1 MPADIRSFFGGKPSS
16 SQGSSASPAKPPAK
30 KEEPAGRKRRGRK
43 VVDDS
48 EDEDDVKATK
58 APPPKAK
65 ELTKPKPEE
74 PQGEVTTTSDYF
86 ASSKKRGRPAKTS
99 TATPIK
105 EPQPPNDTISEE
117 GKASKSPRA
126 NKQTE
131 KKEAPERPTRE
142 SKRKATTVLDDE
154 RLGGD
159 DIFATEFGKPGKGDD
174 DYVEDEHSEKDSDL
188 EELAVK
194 PATAASSRPGRKKPA
209 SKLAPD
215 DDDVVME
222 DAPKQPKRATKSAA
236 SQPGR
241 KRKSEALGKE
251 EDDEPQESPKKGTSH
266 SKASSTARAP
276 KKPKGSPSKKD
287 QPESKEIQSIF
298 DSIPTVRPPS
308 PPPESG
314 DKKKFNPFAARARSP
329 AAAGTAEIPV
339 GAENCLAGLS
349 FVFTG
354 VLDTLGRE
362 EGQNLVKKYGGK
374 VTGAPSSKTSY
385 VVLGGDAGPKKL
397 KTIRDHN
404 LKTINEEGLFEL
416 IRRLPA
422 NGGDG
427 KAAEKY
433 EEKRKA
439 EDKKIRAMAAEIEQ
453 EEKRKAKATST
464 AATKASAGSQAPSN
478 SQGPTPE
485 DELWTTK
492 YAPTSMNMI
501 CGNKTAVEKLQSWL
515 RDWHKNAKGNFSKPG
530 KDGTGIYRAVMI
542 HGPPGIGKTT
552 AAHLVAK
559 LEGYDIVETNASDTR
574 SKKLVETGLLGV
586 LDTTSLQGYF
596 AADGQKVH
604 REKKNMVLIMDEV
617 DGMSAGD
624 RGGVG
629 ALAAIAKKTH
639 IPLILICNERRLP
652 KMKPFDHVTYEL
664 PFRRPTAE
672 QIRARLSTICFREGL
687 KIPPPV
693 LDSLIEGTHADI
705 RQIINMLST
714 VKLDQKNLNFEK
726 GREMSKAWEKHVIL
740 KPWDIVSKILS
751 AQMFS
756 PSSKAT
762 LNDKIEL
769 YFNDHEFSYLMLQ
782 ENYLRTRPALSGNYQ
797 GKEQKLKLLE
807 LADNAA
813 SSISDGDL
821 VDRMIHGTQ
830 QQWSLMPTH
839 AVFSFVRPASFAY
852 GNMTERAGFT
862 SWLGQNSKQG
872 KLWRCTKEIQGHM
885 RLRASGD
892 RDEIRQQYLPL
903 IWDKLVR
910 RLMKDGKEGVEDVI
924 DFMDSYFLTRDDWD
938 ALVELGLG
946 PMDQS
951 MVKLDTQTK
960 ATFTRLYN
968 QRSHPLPFMKA
979 SSVAAP
985 KKMPKEKP
993 DIEDAIDESDDEVLE
1008 DDTKEDDESEELDLK
1023 KDKYVRVPKKPAA
1036 KSAAKGGSGKGK
1048 KAKKA
1053 ADDDF
1058 IDDDEKPKKGRGRKA
1073 KAYFTIWQLRTS
1085 YLSTIKDGIG
1095 DRLINVNNSVLNTPG
1110 FRAAGWSSASTNPS
1124 AQSVA
1129 AHIRRTY
1136 SPPIPTTAAVTS
1148 EYYQL
1153 GVSRDANEAQRF
1165 GLGEDGEEDEGGMV
1179 TGKSS
1184 TEVIGR
1190 RPHGRAGKRTHR
1202 KERQQN
1208 DSYKQRD
1215 AEEDDSSDLSDES
1228 DDDVDS
1234 QRASQ
1239 QIKFPKLPIRTR
1251 AGSSPIRSTD
1261 RQEGPQLMVT
1271 SPSHPTMGMHY
1282 RTGSLGTAVSV
1293 NERPR
1298 RDTTTTASSDMSS
1311 DNEMGSLASRKQIQF
1326 SGQDQVIELASNRRR
1341 GAGNRNL
1348 GGLDEHPEDS
1358 GAESEDSALSSDFD
1372 ATAGSA
1378 SLLVGVGITGSLDS
1392 SSPMMMHK
1400 LPNGTGPQTASPRKA
1415 KTPAPELQDL
1425 PPPRPISTVQPVS
1438 LLSKALNA
1446 RKRAPTNPVEKFAV
1460 LSGKGLTDA
1469 LNIKLYLPFS
1479 SDPEEPIDLPIARES
1494 KLAEQPAPVTV
1505 VEAIGLALWRYSEE
1519 GRQPAIERNKLTV
1532 NRWALRMVE
1541 DGEVEY
1547 DFPAL
1552 GRTSQISDFTSNNN
1566 RATGARGRGRG
1577 KQYDEFALVEAS
1589 DSEFEENE
1597 RQFPMESQ
1605 AVLPEDTNDAA
1616 SALNV
1621 PSAQPTSQNKA
1632 PRPNPILG
1640 QPFSSALNDNT
1651 LTPADRPAVP
1661 TSHATPRLGVSKTLK
1676 IRFINIEG
1684 STQVT
1689 TLNTSTDSY
1698 IAEILDSVCK
1708 RWGLDK
1714 GNYLLKVMGSNTI
1727 APLDRTVEALGNLTE
1742 LDLVRRRFGPQSLT
1756 GSPGSSSPN
1765 APLQID
1771 SGTVPSSKKAKKGGP
1786 RMLHPLAQQQDL
1798 IGGYYRRYHVFRKQ
1812 SMSFTASNHKILTFD
1827 NDYMH
1832 IMPGDTAKT
1841 GSDTK
1846 TRSISF
1852 NDVVGCKVSR
1862 RHPKN
1867 FRVVVL
1873 RGNDANEQKR
1883 YDFEARNALE
1893 AVEIVDEIKK
1903 NMAHYRI

>member
-16 SQGSSASPAKPPAK
+16 SQGSSASPVKPPAK

-48 EDEDDVKATK
+48 DDEDDVKATK
-58 APPPKAK
+58 APTPKAK
-65 ELTKPKPEE
+65 ASTKPKPDV

-86 ASSKKRGRPAKTS
+86 ASSKKRGRPTKAS
-99 TATPIK
+99 TATPTK
-105 EPQPPNDTISEE
+105 ETQPTNDTILEE
-117 GKASKSPRA
+117 VNASKSPRA
-126 NKQTE
+126 NKQAE
-131 KKEAPERPTRE
+131 KKETPKRPTRE
-142 SKRKATTVLDDE
+142 SKRKATVVLDDE
-154 RLGGD
+154 ELGGD
-159 DIFATEFGKPGKGDD
+159 DIFATEFARPGKGDD
-174 DYVEDEHSEKDSDL
+174 EYVEGHSEKDSDV

-209 SKLAPD
+209 SKLESDDD

-222 DAPKQPKRATKSAA
+222 DAPKQPRRATKSAA

-251 EDDEPQESPKKGTSH
+251 EDDEPQESPKKGSSNSKTS
-266 SKASSTARAP
+266 SAARAP

-287 QPESKEIQSIF
+287 QPESKEIQNIF

-308 PPPESG
+308 PPAESG
-314 DKKKFNPFAARARSP
+314 DKKKFNPFAARTRSP
-329 AAAGTAEIPV
+329 AAAGTVEMPV

-362 EGQNLVKKYGGK
+362 EGQNLVKQYGGK

-439 EDKKIRAMAAEIEQ
+439 EEKKIRAMAAEIEQ
-453 EEKRKAKATST
+453 EEKRKAKAAST
-464 AATKASAGSQAPSN
+464 TTAKASAGSQTPSN
-478 SQGPTPE
+478 SQGPRPE

-530 KDGTGIYRAVMI
+530 KDGSGIYRAVMI

-604 REKKNMVLIMDEV
+604 RERKNMVLIMDEV

-652 KMKPFDHVTYEL
+652 KMKPFDHVTYEV

-705 RQIINMLST
+705 RQVINMLST
-714 VKLDQKNLNFEK
+714 VKLDQQNLNFEK

-756 PSSKAT
+756 PSSKST

-782 ENYLRTRPALSGNYQ
+782 ENYLRTRPALSSNYQ

-821 VDRMIHGTQ
+821 VDKMIHGTQ

-872 KLWRCTKEIQGHM
+872 KLWRSTKEIQGHM

-910 RLMKDGKEGVEDVI
+910 RLMTDGKEGVEDVI

-979 SSVAAP
+979 SSVTAP

-1008 DDTKEDDESEELDLK
+1008 DDTKDDDESEELDLK
-1023 KDKYVRVPKKPAA
+1023 KDKYVRVPKKSAA
-1036 KSAAKGGSGKGK
+1036 KSGAKSGAKGGSGKGK

-1073 KAYFTIWQLRTS
+1073 KT
-1085 YLSTIKDGIG
+1085 
-1095 DRLINVNNSVLNTPG
+1095 
-1110 FRAAGWSSASTNPS
+1110 
-1124 AQSVA
+1124 
-1129 AHIRRTY
+1129 
-1136 SPPIPTTAAVTS
+1136 
-1148 EYYQL
+1148 
-1153 GVSRDANEAQRF
+1153 
-1165 GLGEDGEEDEGGMV
+1165 
-1179 TGKSS
+1179 
-1184 TEVIGR
+1184 
-1190 RPHGRAGKRTHR
+1190 
-1202 KERQQN
+1202 
-1208 DSYKQRD
+1208 
-1215 AEEDDSSDLSDES
+1215 
-1228 DDDVDS
+1228 
-1234 QRASQ
+1234 
-1239 QIKFPKLPIRTR
+1239 
-1251 AGSSPIRSTD
+1251 
-1261 RQEGPQLMVT
+1261 
-1271 SPSHPTMGMHY
+1271 
-1282 RTGSLGTAVSV
+1282 
-1293 NERPR
+1293 
-1298 RDTTTTASSDMSS
+1298 
-1311 DNEMGSLASRKQIQF
+1311 
-1326 SGQDQVIELASNRRR
+1326 
-1341 GAGNRNL
+1341 
-1348 GGLDEHPEDS
+1348 
-1358 GAESEDSALSSDFD
+1358 
-1372 ATAGSA
+1372 
-1378 SLLVGVGITGSLDS
+1378 
-1392 SSPMMMHK
+1392 
-1400 LPNGTGPQTASPRKA
+1400 
-1415 KTPAPELQDL
+1415 
-1425 PPPRPISTVQPVS
+1425 
-1438 LLSKALNA
+1438 
-1446 RKRAPTNPVEKFAV
+1446 
-1460 LSGKGLTDA
+1460 
-1469 LNIKLYLPFS
+1469 
-1479 SDPEEPIDLPIARES
+1479 
-1494 KLAEQPAPVTV
+1494 
-1505 VEAIGLALWRYSEE
+1505 
-1519 GRQPAIERNKLTV
+1519 
-1532 NRWALRMVE
+1532 
-1541 DGEVEY
+1541 
-1547 DFPAL
+1547 
-1552 GRTSQISDFTSNNN
+1552 
-1566 RATGARGRGRG
+1566 
-1577 KQYDEFALVEAS
+1577 
-1589 DSEFEENE
+1589 
-1597 RQFPMESQ
+1597 
-1605 AVLPEDTNDAA
+1605 
-1616 SALNV
+1616 
-1621 PSAQPTSQNKA
+1621 
-1632 PRPNPILG
+1632 
-1640 QPFSSALNDNT
+1640 
-1651 LTPADRPAVP
+1651 
-1661 TSHATPRLGVSKTLK
+1661 
-1676 IRFINIEG
+1676 
-1684 STQVT
+1684 
-1689 TLNTSTDSY
+1689 
-1698 IAEILDSVCK
+1698 
-1708 RWGLDK
+1708 
-1714 GNYLLKVMGSNTI
+1714 
-1727 APLDRTVEALGNLTE
+1727 
-1742 LDLVRRRFGPQSLT
+1742 
-1756 GSPGSSSPN
+1756 
-1765 APLQID
+1765 
-1771 SGTVPSSKKAKKGGP
+1771 
-1786 RMLHPLAQQQDL
+1786 
-1798 IGGYYRRYHVFRKQ
+1798 
-1812 SMSFTASNHKILTFD
+1812 
-1827 NDYMH
+1827 
-1832 IMPGDTAKT
+1832 
-1841 GSDTK
+1841 
-1846 TRSISF
+1846 
-1852 NDVVGCKVSR
+1852 
-1862 RHPKN
+1862 
-1867 FRVVVL
+1867 
-1873 RGNDANEQKR
+1873 
-1883 YDFEARNALE
+1883 
-1893 AVEIVDEIKK
+1893 
-1903 NMAHYRI
+1903 

>member
-1 MPADIRSFFGGKPSS
+1 MPADIRSFFGGKPS

-48 EDEDDVKATK
+48 DEEEDVKVTK
-58 APPPKAK
+58 APTPNAK
-65 ELTKPKPEE
+65 QLRQA
-74 PQGEVTTTSDYF
+74 PQGEITTTSDYF
-86 ASSKKRGRPAKTS
+86 ASSKKKGRTSKTS
-99 TATPIK
+99 TTTPAKDTLPSHDAASDNIK
-105 EPQPPNDTISEE
+105 AE
-117 GKASKSPRA
+117 KSPEE

-131 KKEAPERPTRE
+131 KETPKRQTRE
-142 SKRKATTVLDDE
+142 SKRKATTILDDDE
-154 RLGGD
+154 HGDD

-174 DYVEDEHSEKDSDL
+174 DYVEDGHSENGSDL

-194 PATAASSRPGRKKPA
+194 PATVASNKPGRKKSA
-209 SKLAPD
+209 SKLES

-222 DAPKQPKRATKSAA
+222 DVPKPSTKATKSAA
-236 SQPGR
+236 SQSAR

-251 EDDEPQESPKKGTSH
+251 DVDEFQGSPKKGTSR
-266 SKASSTARAP
+266 SKAASTARAP
-276 KKPKGSPSKKD
+276 KKAKGSPSKQD
-287 QPESKEIQSIF
+287 QPESKEIQNIF

-308 PPPESG
+308 PPPDSD

-329 AAAGTAEIPV
+329 VASGTAELPV
-339 GAENCLAGLS
+339 GAENCLAGLA

-354 VLDTLGRE
+354 VLDTLGRD

-385 VVLGGDAGPKKL
+385 VVLGSDAGPKKL
-397 KTIRDHN
+397 KTIREHN

-427 KAAEKY
+427 KAAEKH
-433 EEKRKA
+433 EAKKKA
-439 EDKKIRAMAAEIEQ
+439 EDQKIRAMAAEIEE
-453 EEKRKAKATST
+453 EEKRKAKAASM
-464 AATKASAGSQAPSN
+464 AKAMVSAGSQTPPS
-478 SQGPTPE
+478 SQGPRAE

-501 CGNKTAVEKLQSWL
+501 CGNKGAVEKLQSWL
-515 RDWHKNAKGNFSKPG
+515 RDWHKNARKNFDRPG
-530 KDGTGIYRAVMI
+530 KDGMGIYRSVMI

-559 LEGYDIVETNASDTR
+559 LEGFDVLETNASDTR

-596 AADGQKVH
+596 AADGKKLQ

-629 ALAAIAKKTH
+629 ALAAIAKKTQ

-705 RQIINMLST
+705 RQVINMLST
-714 VKLDQKNLNFEK
+714 VKLDQKNLNYEK
-726 GREMSKAWEKHVIL
+726 GREMSKAWEKHVVL
-740 KPWDIVSKILS
+740 KPWDIVSKILN
-751 AQMFS
+751 AQTFS
-756 PSSKAT
+756 PSSKLT

-782 ENYLRTRPALSGNYQ
+782 ENYLRTRPTLAGNYQ
-797 GKEQKLKLLE
+797 GKEQKLKSLE
-807 LADNAA
+807 LMDNAA

-821 VDRMIHGTQ
+821 VDKMIHGTQ

-839 AVFSFVRPASFAY
+839 AVFSFVRPASYTY
-852 GNMTERAGFT
+852 GNMMERPGFT

-872 KLWRCTKEIQGHM
+872 KLWRYIKEIQGHM

-903 IWDKLVR
+903 VWDKLIR
-910 RLMKDGKEGVEDVI
+910 RLMKEGKESVEEVI

-938 ALVELGLG
+938 AMVELGLG

-951 MVKLDTQTK
+951 TVKLDTQTK
-960 ATFTRLYN
+960 ATFTRIYN
-968 QRSHPLPFMKA
+968 QRSHPLPFIKA
-979 SSVAAP
+979 SSVAVP

-993 DIEDAIDESDDEVLE
+993 DIEDAIDESDEDILE
-1008 DDTKEDDESEELDLK
+1008 DETKEDEESDELDLK
-1023 KDKYVRVPKKPAA
+1023 KDKYVRVPKKSAQKKPAP
-1036 KSAAKGGSGKGK
+1036 KGGAGKGK

-1058 IDDDEKPKKGRGRKA
+1058 IEDDEKPKKGKD
-1073 KAYFTIWQLRTS
+1073 FTIWQLRTS

-1110 FRAAGWSSASTNPS
+1110 FRAAGWSSVSTNPS
-1124 AQSVA
+1124 AQSKA

-1153 GVSRDANEAQRF
+1153 GVHRDANEAQRL

-1184 TEVIGR
+1184 TDVIGR
-1190 RPHGRAGKRTHR
+1190 RPQGRGGKRAHR
-1202 KERQQN
+1202 KERQQQ

-1228 DDDVDS
+1228 DDDADS

-1261 RQEGPQLMVT
+1261 RQEGPQVMVT
-1271 SPSHPTMGMHY
+1271 SPSHPSMGIHY

-1326 SGQDQVIELASNRRR
+1326 SDQDQVIELASYRRR
-1341 GAGNRNL
+1341 GAGNRDL
-1348 GGLDEHPEDS
+1348 EGLDEHPEDS
-1358 GAESEDSALSSDFD
+1358 GAESVDSALSSDFD

-1400 LPNGTGPQTASPRKA
+1400 LPNGTGPQTTSPRKT

-1446 RKRAPTNPVEKFAV
+1446 RKRAPANPVEMFAV

-1479 SDPEEPIDLPIARES
+1479 SHPEEPIDLPIARES
-1494 KLAEQPAPVTV
+1494 KLAELPAPVTV
-1505 VEAIGLALWRYSEE
+1505 VEAIGLALWRYSEK
-1519 GRQPAIERNKLTV
+1519 GREPSIERNKLNV
-1532 NRWALRMVE
+1532 NRWTLRMVE

-1547 DFPAL
+1547 DFPPL
-1552 GRTSQISDFTSNNN
+1552 GRTSQITDFTSNNN
-1566 RATGARGRGRG
+1566 RAAGARGRGRG

-1597 RQFPMESQ
+1597 RQFPMYSQ
-1605 AVLPEDTNDAA
+1605 AVVSEDTNDAA

-1621 PSAQPTSQNKA
+1621 PSAQPAPPIRA
-1632 PRPNPILG
+1632 PRTNPILG
-1640 QPFSSALNDNT
+1640 PFSSALNDNT

-1661 TSHATPRLGVSKTLK
+1661 TSHATPRMGISKTLK

-1727 APLDRTVEALGNLTE
+1727 APLDRTVEALGHITE

-1771 SGTVPSSKKAKKGGP
+1771 NNSVSSKKGKKSGQ
-1786 RMLHPLAQQQDL
+1786 RMLHPLSQKQDL

-1812 SMSFTASNHKILTFD
+1812 SMSFTASNHRVLTFD